1 LTHLLIEVGE
11 TTVDEL
17 MPYRR
22 PGFFSTS
29 RWKWI
34 AIGLGLLTLLVARDP
49 VIATLRN
56 PETKLSAIQTA
67 TVRRTDLG
75 GEVLV
80 AGRVASMESTQIRC
94 TLERLSTTGSLAAQS
109 GGSSTILSL
118 VPDGA
123 DVQKGDILCEMDA
136 SVYSDLVANQ
146 EIAVE
151 QARSN
156 RLQAALA
163 LDVAKLAL
171 QAYREGDE
179 VQVESSYMG
188 QIALAKSDLSRQE
201 DRVAWAERMVEK
213 GYVSPA
219 QLSSERLSLQKM
231 KVSLRRSELALDIFR
246 HFTAPKELLSF
257 RSQIIGAQA
266 TLGFQD
272 IKLNREVER
281 LNHYKAQLER
291 CTIRAPHAGYVV
303 YANRPGREPQVYE
316 GAPVRERMP
325 LFTLP
330 DQSRLEV
337 ELLLHETVIDHIH
350 PGMPASIRVEALP
363 DLKLTGVVSSVSPV
377 PVSDRSRQSSGDVTY
392 FIGHVQFDGQP
403 ARIRPGMTTQ
413 VTIFTGLHEG
423 VLAVPTMAV
432 AVEAEQDVC
441 YVDHHDSVE
450 RRAVRVSH
458 ASRDMMEVLDGL
470 SEGESVFLSPSL
482 VASRATP

>member
-1 LTHLLIEVGE
+1 M
-11 TTVDEL
+11 DEL
-17 MPYRR
+17 MPYKR
-22 PGFFSTS
+22 PGVFSAS
-29 RWKWI
+29 RWKWY
-34 AIGLGLLTLLVARDP
+34 ALGLLSIGLLMAREP

-56 PETKLSAIQTA
+56 TETGLSAIPTA
-67 TVRRTDLG
+67 TVERTDLA

-80 AGRVASMESTQIRC
+80 AGRVASTESTQIRC
-94 TLERLSTTGSLAAQS
+94 MLERLTSAGGAVAQS

-136 SVYSDLVANQ
+136 SAYSDLVSNQ

-163 LDVAKLAL
+163 LDVAKLSL
-171 QAYREGDE
+171 QAYRQGEQ

-188 QIALAKSDLSRQE
+188 QVALAKSDLSRQA

-213 GYVSPA
+213 GYVSLA
-219 QLSSERLSLQKM
+219 QLSSERLTLDKL
-231 KVSLRRSELALDIFR
+231 KVSLRRSELALEIYR
-246 HFTAPKELLSF
+246 KFTAPKELLSLQ
-257 RSQIIGAQA
+257 SQIIGAQA

-272 IKLNREVER
+272 IRLNREVER
-281 LNHYKAQLER
+281 LNLYRAQLEH

-303 YANRPGREPQVYE
+303 YANRPGREPAVYE

-330 DQSRLEV
+330 DQSKLEV
-337 ELLLHETVIDHIH
+337 ELLLHETTIDHVRE
-350 PGMPASIRVEALP
+350 GMPASICIEAFP
-363 DLKLTGVVSSVSPV
+363 ESKLMGIVSSVSPV
-377 PVSDRSRQSSGDVTY
+377 PVSDRSRQSSGEVTY
-392 FIGHVQFDGQP
+392 FIGHVQFGSLP
-403 ARIRPGMTTQ
+403 AKVRPGMTTQ
-413 VTIFTGLHEG
+413 VTIFTGLREK

-432 AVEAEQDVC
+432 TVEDQHDVC

-450 RRAVRVSH
+450 RRAVKVSH

-470 SEGESVFLSPSL
+470 SEGERVFLSPSL
-482 VASRATP
+482 VASRAR